1 MTEIPAG
8 FVMPNFGPR
17 AAAPSPA
24 QGQFV
29 SAPVSSGPRKM
40 AFICSKGNLDM
51 AYPAL
56 IMGNAA
62 LGEGCEVH
70 IFFTFWGLDII
81 NKKLNHK
88 LQLTLSGNTAMHMA
102 DLGRLRPGLEY
113 RSMPQQ
119 LGGLPGMTAF
129 ATRMMKQQMADLEIP
144 DVPQFLDLA
153 ALDRDDDV
161 CVYFRSSSTMA
172 AGATARLTVEDRSG
186 AGGAT
191 LLERRYR
198 ALRPPEMERIRAAA
212 DSLAVGLASP
222 AQPGLMRPSG
232 DTAVAST
239 ITRPAP
245 PRAMLA

>member
-144 DVPQFLDLA
+144 DGPQFLDLLA
-153 ALDRDDDV
+153 
-161 CVYFRSSSTMA
+161 A
-172 AGATARLTVEDRSG
+172 AGAHFYACKLTFDMMKMIEADLHD
-186 AGGAT
+186 AT
-191 LLERRYR
+191 EGV
-198 ALRPPEMERIRAAA
+198 ISAA
-212 DSLAVGLASP
+212 DFVEISEG
-222 AQPGLMRPSG
+222 AQ
-232 DTAVAST
+232 
-239 ITRPAP
+239 IIFI
-245 PRAMLA
+245 

>member
-88 LQLTLSGNTAMHMA
+88 LQFTMAGNTAMHMP
-102 DLGRLRPGLEY
+102 DLGRLRPGLEH
-113 RSMPQQ
+113 RSLPHG
-119 LGGLPGMTAF
+119 LGALPGMTAF
-129 ATRMMKQQMADLEIP
+129 ATGYMNKMLDELEIP
-144 DVPQFLDLA
+144 RIPEFLDLLA
-153 ALDRDDDV
+153 
-161 CVYFRSSSTMA
+161 A
-172 AGATARLTVEDRSG
+172 AGAHFYACKLTFDMMKMIEADLHD
-186 AGGAT
+186 AT
-191 LLERRYR
+191 EGV
-198 ALRPPEMERIRAAA
+198 ISAA
-212 DSLAVGLASP
+212 DFVEISEG
-222 AQPGLMRPSG
+222 AQ
-232 DTAVAST
+232 
-239 ITRPAP
+239 IIFI
-245 PRAMLA
+245 